1 VGVIVVA
8 WALTAVYVVWANR
21 AYDPA
26 IDRLRSRL
34 EGHE

>member
-1 VGVIVVA
+1 MIVVA
-8 WALTAVYVVWANR
+8 WALTAVYVAWANR

-26 IDRLRSRL
+26 VDRLHSRL